1 MIGQNFSVASRS
13 SKLDMGMIVRLSLA
27 LLVTLGSIALAW
39 IILGLTGAHAAGV
52 IETPTKATP
61 WAVAFDKSSHVWVA
75 EPGCDAEPNCQTAF
89 PSYISEYN
97 RTNNTLVKDFPE
109 PTGFSSP
116 VFLLVDSHGNIWFT
130 EPTTNAIGRLT
141 PATKTGPAWKQWTVP
156 TASASP
162 YDLVLDN
169 NGNIWFTEY
178 SANKIGF
185 FNTTTKTFV
194 ETAIAT
200 AGSLPYGITKDA
212 AGTIWF
218 AESAAPSAA
227 PKIGS
232 FTPTTTGTITIKEH
246 VINKTGGPM
255 PHLIVADS
263 AGNIWYSEGFSG
275 DIGRFNPTTK
285 AHKNINVAKGACPSP
300 TPGVT
305 PTPCPSQT
313 HISGIGVDSTGR
325 IWYDDAPN
333 AIVGVYAPTSGALK
347 TLTLSNPLAHPYDG
361 LAMDSAGNTWF
372 TEEFASPSGNLGEI
386 PAGTL

>member
-1 MIGQNFSVASRS
+1 MKGQNFSVASRS
-13 SKLDMGMIVRLSLA
+13 SKLNVGMIVRLSLA

-39 IILGLTGAHAAGV
+39 MILGLTSARAAGV
-52 IETPTKATP
+52 IETPTQATP

-75 EPGCDAEPNCQTAF
+75 EPGCDAEPNCTTTF
-89 PSYISEYN
+89 PSYIGQYN
-97 RTNNTLVKDFPE
+97 RTNGALVKNFKE

-116 VFLLVDSHGNIWFT
+116 VFLLVDKHGNIWFS

-141 PATKTGPAWKQWTVP
+141 PVTITGLPAWKQWKVP

-178 SANKIGF
+178 SADKIGF

-194 ETAIAT
+194 ETTIAT

-218 AESAAPSAA
+218 AESAAQ
-227 PKIGS
+227 KIGS
-232 FTPTTTGTITIKEH
+232 FTPTTTGTVTIKEY
-246 VINKTGGPM
+246 VINIAGGPI

-263 AGNIWYSEGFSG
+263 AGTLWYSEGFSG
-275 DIGRFNPTTK
+275 DIGSYNPTTK
-285 AHKNINVAKGACPSP
+285 AHNNINVSIGACPSP

-305 PTPCPSQT
+305 PTPCPTKT

-325 IWYDDAPN
+325 IWYDDSLN
-333 AIVGVYAPTSGALK
+333 AIVGVYNPTSAALK
-347 TLTLSNPLAHPYDG
+347 TLTLSNLNAHPYDG
-361 LAMDSAGNTWF
+361 LAVDSNNNTWF
-372 TEEFASPSGNLGEI
+372 TEEFASPSGNLGKI
-386 PAGTL
+386 PVGTL

>member
-13 SKLDMGMIVRLSLA
+13 SKLDVGMIVRLSLA

-39 IILGLTGAHAAGV
+39 IILGLTGVHAAGV
-52 IETPTKATP
+52 IETPTTALP

-89 PSYISEYN
+89 PSNISEYN
-97 RTNNTLVKDFPE
+97 RTNDTLVKDFTE
-109 PTGFSSP
+109 PSGFSSP
-116 VFLLVDSHGNIWFT
+116 VFLLVDSHGNIWFS
-130 EPTTNAIGRLT
+130 EPTTNAIGKLT
-141 PATKTGPAWKQWTVP
+141 PATKTGPAWKQWVVP
-156 TASASP
+156 TANASP

-194 ETAIAT
+194 ETAT
-200 AGSLPYGITKDA
+200 PTSGSLPYGITKDA

-218 AESAAPSAA
+218 AESAQQ
-227 PKIGS
+227 KIGS

-263 AGNIWYSEGFSG
+263 AGNIWYSEAFSG

-285 AHKNINVAKGACPSP
+285 AHKNINVAIGACPSP

-305 PTPCPSQT
+305 PTPCPSTT

-325 IWYDDAPN
+325 IWYDDALN
-333 AIVGVYAPTSGALK
+333 AIVGVYAPTSGTLK
-347 TLTLSNPLAHPYDG
+347 TLTLSNPLDHPYDG

-372 TEEFASPSGNLGEI
+372 TEEFASPSGNLGEV